1 MNPIG
6 ITFAVCVCLLFL
18 VGSGSILLSIFMEK
32 DNPPQP
38 VKKPVTKAA
47 KYTPEPIVSDEPPP
61 VPTDE
66 LNKEDFDLEDYE
78 FSDDLFDD

>member
-18 VGSGSILLSIFMEK
+18 VGSGSILLSIFIES

-47 KYTPEPIVSDEPPP
+47 KYTHEPIVSDEPPP
-61 VPTDE
+61 VPEDE

-78 FSDDLFDD
+78 FDDDLFDD